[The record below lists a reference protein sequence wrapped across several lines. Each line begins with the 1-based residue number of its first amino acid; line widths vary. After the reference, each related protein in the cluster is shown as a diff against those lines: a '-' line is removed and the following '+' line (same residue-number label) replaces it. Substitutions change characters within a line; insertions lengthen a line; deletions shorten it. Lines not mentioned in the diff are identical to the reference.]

1 MELTLMKLVG
11 VISTAVLSL
20 TLGAAVPAYAWQ
32 DQKDQQE
39 EQKAK
44 PAQDDKQ
51 AQQDK
56 SAKPAKSAEKPDKS
70 AKPEKQSAEKQD
82 KTAKPEKQNA
92 EKQDKT
98 AKPEK
103 QNAEKQDETAKPEK
117 PSAQQQDKSA
127 KAQKKA
133 ASQQD
138 RNAKAV
144 KQNAQPHTQQAEAGK
159 QAQRGGNGG
168 GRIPEDRF
176 QANFGEQHT
185 FRVTQS
191 DYSSGRSF
199 QQGGYSFG
207 FVDPWPSNWLYT
219 QNVFIIELD
228 GVYYLCNST
237 YPGVNV
243 TLSVVL

>member
-1 MELTLMKLVG
+1 MKLVG

-20 TLGAAVPAYAWQ
+20 TLGAAAPAYAWQ
-32 DQKDQQE
+32 DQQDQQE

-44 PAQDDKQ
+44 PAQQDDKK

-56 SAKPAKSAEKPDKS
+56 PAKPEKQSAEKPDKS
-70 AKPEKQSAEKQD
+70 AKPEKQSAEKPD
-82 KTAKPEKQNA
+82 KSAKPEKQSA
-92 EKQDKT
+92 EQPDKD
-98 AKPEK
+98 AK
-103 QNAEKQDETAKPEK
+103 AGK
-117 PSAQQQDKSA
+117 PSAQQQDNDA

-133 ASQQD
+133 AQQQD
-138 RNAKAV
+138 KNAKTE
-144 KQNAQPHTQQAEAGK
+144 KQSAQQHTQQAKAGD
-159 QAQRGGNGG
+159 QTQRGGNGG

-176 QANFGEQHT
+176 QAHFGQQHT

-191 DYSSGRSF
+191 DYSGRSV

-207 FVDPWPSNWLYT
+207 FVDPWPTNWLYT
-219 QNVFIIELD
+219 QNVYIIEID